1 MADSQESSKLT
12 RQEIS
17 DAVTGLGWRHILGA
31 VQARVRVGSL
41 AQAVAAVERVAAVA
55 NGAAASVRADLRAD
69 QVIFTLQAPETNW
82 VTPREIELASQIST
96 AVVGLGLI
104 TDAAIGSESRSMQI
118 LEIAIDVL
126 DIAAVRPFWKA
137 VLGYGDDPGES
148 GPPNGLIDPAG
159 QGATIWFQQMDEP
172 RPQRNRIH
180 FDVSV
185 PHDEAAGRIAA
196 TLAAGGTLLSDETA
210 PAFWILADPEGNE
223 ACVCTWQARDR

>member
-1 MADSQESSKLT
+1 MTEQQSRLT

-17 DAVTGLGWRHILGA
+17 DAVTGLGWRYLLGA
-31 VQARVRVGSL
+31 VHARVRVGSL
-41 AQAVAAVERVAAVA
+41 AQAAAVAERVAALA
-55 NGAAASVRADLRAD
+55 DGSAAASVRADLRAD
-69 QVIFTLQAPETNW
+69 QVIFTLQSPETSW
-82 VTPREIELASQIST
+82 VTHREIELASQIST

-104 TDAAIGSESRSMQI
+104 TDAAIGSAARSVQI

-137 VLGYGDDPGES
+137 VMGYRDDPGES
-148 GPPNGLIDPAG
+148 GAPNALIDPAG
-159 QGATIWFQQMDEP
+159 QGPAIWFQQMDEP

-196 TLAAGGTLLSDETA
+196 TLAAGGTLLSDAEA
-210 PAFWILADPEGNE
+210 PSFWVLADAEGNE
-223 ACVCTWQARDR
+223 ACVCTWQGRDR